1 MAPKGKKSTNKKV
14 TVKKSSTVLKQQH
27 NPVLDLDSDVT
38 ELVSTELVSS
48 YLGGLW
54 GKLCGG
60 VLKWLWTRQGW
71 LWKTTNCCGSDSSG
85 NARGGWDGLPP

>member
-1 MAPKGKKSTNKKV
+1 MAPKGKRSTIKKV

-71 LWKTTNCCGSDSSG
+71 LWETN
-85 NARGGWDGLPP
+85 